1 MMSLNT
7 HSKSP
12 VVLSNRSFWIRWL
25 LAFLGFPLAGLAAQ
39 AVVGGIDTPLQ
50 GLIGGVA
57 SGAVLGTVQWLA
69 LRGSLP
75 ISPRWI
81 LASAAGLGLGLALGV
96 GVLGTETAGAALPL
110 RGAVT
115 GLLLGAAQAVVLR
128 TVAPSLAL
136 RWLIAVPLGAGLDG
150 DAGGGGRPLAGLLH
164 LRRKRRSVFSGADG
178 PGAAL
183 ALQNNHVSLRPCPLR
198 MPRSHTVSREP

>member
-39 AVVGGIDTPLQ
+39 AVVGGVNTPLQ

-81 LASAAGLGLGLALGV
+81 LASTAGLGLGLALGV

-136 RWLIAVPLGAGLDG
+136 RWLIAVPLGWALGWTVTRAAGVDLSPDFSTFG
-150 DAGGGGRPLAGLLH
+150 A
-164 LRRKRRSVFSGADG
+164 SGAVCFQVLTG
-178 PGAAL
+178 L
-183 ALQNNHVSLRPCPLR
+183 ALRWR
-198 MPRSHTVSREP
+198 YRTTTSR

>member
-1 MMSLNT
+1 MMSLNIQ
-7 HSKSP
+7 SKAP
-12 VVLSNRSFWIRWL
+12 VTLSNRSFWIKWL

-39 AVVGGIDTPLQ
+39 TVVGGIDTPLQ

-136 RWLIAVPLGAGLDG
+136 RWLIAVPLGWALGWTVTRAAGVDLSPDFSTFG
-150 DAGGGGRPLAGLLH
+150 A
-164 LRRKRRSVFSGADG
+164 SGAVCFQVLTG
-178 PGAAL
+178 L
-183 ALQNNHVSLRPCPLR
+183 ALRWR
-198 MPRSHTVSREP
+198 YRTTTSR